1 MHERKGN
8 KTDRFPDRD
17 GKGPGRINGMLLQ
30 DALLG
35 LLLLCLLCVLFVQG
49 MGGYAKASNYEIGRI
64 ETKWFYHD

>member
-1 MHERKGN
+1 
-8 KTDRFPDRD
+8 
-17 GKGPGRINGMLLQ
+17 MLLQ

-49 MGGYAKASNYEIGRI
+49 MGVYAKASNYEIGWI